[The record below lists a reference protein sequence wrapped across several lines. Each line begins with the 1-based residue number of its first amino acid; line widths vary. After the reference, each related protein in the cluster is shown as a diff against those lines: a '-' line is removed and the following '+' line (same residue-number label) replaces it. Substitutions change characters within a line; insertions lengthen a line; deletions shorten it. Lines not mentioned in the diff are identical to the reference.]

1 MSTTAEFMMTKYG
14 PLLSLT
20 QLAALFDRSAD
31 GVRLSLL
38 ADNDFSRRIR
48 PTKIK
53 LGRRIYFKTE
63 LVAKVIS
70 GEIVEAS
77 KV

>member
-1 MSTTAEFMMTKYG
+1 MMTKYG

>member
-14 PLLSLT
+14 PLLSLA

-70 GEIVEAS
+70 GETGETA

>member
-1 MSTTAEFMMTKYG
+1 MSATTEEFLLRQYG

-20 QLAALFDRSAD
+20 QLAGILDRSTD

-38 ADNDFSRRIR
+38 SDSEFSRQIR

-53 LGRRIYFKTE
+53 LGRRIYFRTE
-63 LVAKVIS
+63 LIAKVIS
-70 GEIVEAS
+70 GS
-77 KV
+77 TGKPGQ

>member
-38 ADNDFSRRIR
+38 SDNDFSRQIR
-48 PTKIK
+48 PSRIK

-70 GEIVEAS
+70 GEIGETA